1 MTQTDSSAT
10 RDYAAIEVPELAL
23 PREQR
28 MGMLVDRLWGA
39 FGHPATLD
47 GSLTGGAAAALRG
60 YSWVGFYFVPDCP
73 FTDVHGQH
81 LRPSAHEMLLH
92 RRQPKPACSPIGL
105 GGMCGRSYREA
116 VPIVVGDVATLS
128 DGYIA
133 CDPRDRSEVVVPCF
147 DEQGRVYAVLD
158 VDGYAP
164 HEFSAHDAEQLHE
177 LLVRSGLSRGEARP
191 LLVI

>member
-1 MTQTDSSAT
+1 MDTDTAFL
-10 RDYAAIEVPELAL
+10 RDYSVIETPDLDL
-23 PREQR
+23 QRENR
-28 MGMLVDRLWGA
+28 MGLLVDRLWEA
-39 FGHPATLD
+39 FGNPATLD
-47 GSLTGGAAAALRG
+47 PSVSAEDAAAMRG
-60 YSWVGFYFVPDCP
+60 YSWVGFYFGPDHS

-81 LRPSAHEMLLH
+81 LRPSAHEMLLD

-105 GGMCGRSYREA
+105 GGMCGRCYREA
-116 VPIVVGDVATLS
+116 VPIVVQDVARLT

-164 HEFSAHDAEQLHE
+164 NDFSEHDAEQLH
-177 LLVRSGLSRGEARP
+177 LLLLAYGLTGGRYQSP
-191 LLVI
+191 LTV